1 MEFILGTI
9 YLVVSLTVLFCIA
22 ALLMKGEKIKSNSR
36 FFGCQITVLLWCVS
50 QILQF
55 LSQDTFQLWCSYLI
69 GNLGICFI
77 GSAWYYFS
85 KSYTERRSRKGI
97 RYIPL
102 LLSMMHF
109 LLIATND
116 FHHLYYKTFE
126 KGNVTHGLFFYS
138 NVFWTYFFV
147 LFGSVML
154 FRHMDKT
161 KFYSRIMV
169 VSSALLPVLLNAF
182 YLTGLVQSS
191 SDITP
196 LGFALSTLLIMFAT
210 SKYNFIN
217 LERELNITTE
227 KLLLERE
234 RNRIAQQVHDTSGHT
249 LTMIQSYM
257 KLAEIS
263 AQKENYDEVKDY
275 LSEAR
280 ILTAKGIKELRESI
294 NMLRQEAEYE
304 LVTQGVMQLAN
315 QVKEIPVEVTVKG
328 EDNNTYSHLSKVIYD
343 TVRESIT
350 NTLKYANAS
359 KIDIIIRFQKDFIE
373 LMIGDD
379 GVGCENISENNGL
392 RGIKERVEK
401 AGGTVRFSTS
411 VGEGFFTRVK
421 LPV

>member
-9 YLVVSLTVLFCIA
+9 YIVVSLTVLFCIA
-22 ALLMKGEKIKSNSR
+22 ALLMRGEKIKSNSR
-36 FFGCQITVLLWCVS
+36 FFGCQITVLLWCIS
-50 QILQF
+50 QILQIM
-55 LSQDTFQLWCSYLI
+55 SQNTMQLWASYLI

-85 KSYTERRSRKGI
+85 KSYTARRSRKGI

-102 LLSMMHF
+102 LISAIHVI
-109 LLIATND
+109 LIASND
-116 FHHLYYKTFE
+116 LHHLYYRTFE
-126 KGNVTHGLFFYS
+126 KGNVTYGPFFYT
-138 NVFWTYFFV
+138 NVACTYFFV
-147 LFGSVML
+147 FFGSAML

-161 KFYSRIMV
+161 KLYARIMV
-169 VSSALLPVLLNAF
+169 VSSALLPVLLNMI
-182 YLTGLVQSS
+182 YLTGLVRSS
-191 SDITP
+191 FDITP
-196 LGFALSTLLIMFAT
+196 LGFALSTVLIMFAT

-217 LERELNITTE
+217 LERELNITNE
-227 KLLLERE
+227 KLLLEKE

-280 ILTAKGIKELRESI
+280 VLTAKGIKELRESI
-294 NMLRQEAEYE
+294 NMLREEAEYE

-328 EDNNTYSHLSKVIYD
+328 EDNNTYSHLSKVVYD

-350 NTLKYANAS
+350 NCLKYAEAS
-359 KIDIIIRFQKDFIE
+359 KIDIIIRFQKNSVDI
-373 LMIGDD
+373 MIGDD
-379 GVGCENISENNGL
+379 GKGCENINENNGL
-392 RGIKERVEK
+392 RGIRERVEK
-401 AGGTVRFSTS
+401 VGGTVRFSTS